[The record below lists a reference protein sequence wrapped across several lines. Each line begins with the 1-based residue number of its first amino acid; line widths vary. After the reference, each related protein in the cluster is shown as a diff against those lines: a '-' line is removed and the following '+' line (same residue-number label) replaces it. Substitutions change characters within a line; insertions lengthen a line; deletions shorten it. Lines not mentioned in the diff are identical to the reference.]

1 MKDFFTKNVIFV
13 IALSVILVLLLLVD
27 TSLFRASRK
36 NIQTTNER
44 VGDIASEVMTI
55 DIKLKGAAEEF
66 DNVFKMIDA
75 LNTKIDEEKTKLQT
89 FISSEE
95 TRRNSITV
103 VETTTVVDPE
113 KKAEESKDLKKS
125 VDDLVSRMETSEKNI
140 EANRI
145 SLMSSIEELKKK
157 VDFTMTRLDTMKEE
171 FSGEIAS
178 LRQEIEKSMKEIE
191 KLGGEINRLDAEN
204 RTVHYNYDAV
214 LKTAEKDQASTDVV
228 PTVEEAVAPATTE
241 VTEAVATD
249 APVDSTEAIT
259 TNTSEPVAEVA
270 VTVVPEKKKNCF
282 VRFFRWATFRKN

>member
-1 MKDFFTKNVIFV
+1 MKDFFTKNMIFV

-36 NIQTTNER
+36 NIQTTNEK
-44 VGDIASEVMTI
+44 VGDIAGEIMTM
-55 DIKLKGAAEEF
+55 DIKIKGAAEEF
-66 DNVFKMIDA
+66 SNVFKMIDA
-75 LNTKIDEEKTKLQT
+75 LNTKIEEEKTKLQT

-95 TRRNSITV
+95 TNRNSITV
-103 VETTTVVDPE
+103 VETTVVDAE

-125 VDDLVSRMETSEKNI
+125 VDDLVSRVETSEKNI

-178 LRQEIEKSMKEIE
+178 LKQEIEKSMKEIE

-214 LKTAEKDQASTDVV
+214 LKTAGKDQASTDVV
-228 PTVEEAVAPATTE
+228 PAVEEAVAPATTE
-241 VTEAVATD
+241 VTEAVAAD
-249 APVDSTEAIT
+249 APVVTTEAIT
-259 TNTSEPVAEVA
+259 TNTSEPAAEV
-270 VTVVPEKKKNCF
+270 VTTVVPAKKKNCF

>member
-1 MKDFFTKNVIFV
+1 MKNFFTKNVIFV

-36 NIQTTNER
+36 NIQITNER
-44 VGDIASEVMTI
+44 VGDIAGEIITI
-55 DIKLKGAAEEF
+55 DVKLKGAAEEF
-66 DNVFKMIDA
+66 GNVFKMIDV
-75 LNTKIDEEKTKLQT
+75 LNTKIEEEKTKLQT

-103 VETTTVVDPE
+103 VETTTVIDPE
-113 KKAEESKDLKKS
+113 KKAEESNDIKKS

-140 EANRI
+140 EVNRV
-145 SLMSSIEELKKK
+145 SLIASVEELKKK
-157 VDFTMTRLDTMKEE
+157 VDSTIVRLDTMKEE

-178 LRQEIEKSMKEIE
+178 LKQEIEKSMKEIE

-214 LKTAEKDQASTDVV
+214 LKAAGKEQTSTDVAPV
-228 PTVEEAVAPATTE
+228 VEEAVEPATTE
-241 VTEAVATD
+241 AVETIATCKPATTETIA
-249 APVDSTEAIT
+249 E
-259 TNTSEPVAEVA
+259 NTSEPVAEVTE
-270 VTVVPEKKKNCF
+270 TVVPAKKKNCF